1 MLQRWVLGSK
11 VNFPLFR
18 WFGSSKTQLFA
29 VLFHF
34 PLESSKG
41 DQLHA
46 NKASIGQLNSQPIR
60 NILKSH
66 EVAGASALMH
76 ATLNIGQP
84 GLDLALNVFILLL
97 MSPSSF

>member
-1 MLQRWVLGSK
+1 MGSRLKGQVKHNCSPSYFIFSFKAAK
-11 VNFPLFR
+11 VTNCKSASLN
-18 WFGSSKTQLFA
+18 
-29 VLFHF
+29 
-34 PLESSKG
+34 
-41 DQLHA
+41 A

-84 GLDLALNVFILLL
+84 GLDLALNVSILLL